1 MEVAGVLKSALTSK
15 PAAYVIGG
23 TTTLAAAYGLYKL
36 WLYMSEEDE
45 YFEKLH
51 TSEDQSERR
60 VLIIGLDGAGKTRF
74 ARCFCKGRRRLSTT
88 EETTIGF
95 YVNSVMLGSIYLNMW
110 DVGGSEMCR
119 TYWKEFLL
127 DLDGICYVVDSS
139 DASRLVES
147 RRELH
152 SFLTQ
157 KGTENIPLIIVATK
171 QDKPLSITPDLVYS
185 YMQVDNFA
193 KTRPIHLVSVQAPDR
208 GQRKGFM
215 ETYRIF
221 ESLQK
226 RRRHKSA

>member
-1 MEVAGVLKSALTSK
+1 MEVGGELKSALTSK
-15 PAAYVIGG
+15 PAVYVIGG
-23 TTTLAAAYGLYKL
+23 TATIAAAYGLYKL
-36 WLYMSEEDE
+36 WLYMREEDE
-45 YFEKLH
+45 YFENLH
-51 TSEDQSERR
+51 SSKDQSERR

-110 DVGGSEMCR
+110 DVGGSDMCR

-127 DLDGICYVVDSS
+127 DLDAICYVVDSS
-139 DASRLVES
+139 DAARLDES

-152 SFLTQ
+152 AFLIQ

-171 QDKPLSITPDLVYS
+171 QDKPLAMKPDLVYS
-185 YMQVDNFA
+185 YMQLDNFA
-193 KTRPIHLVSVQAPDR
+193 KTRPIHLVSVQAPDH